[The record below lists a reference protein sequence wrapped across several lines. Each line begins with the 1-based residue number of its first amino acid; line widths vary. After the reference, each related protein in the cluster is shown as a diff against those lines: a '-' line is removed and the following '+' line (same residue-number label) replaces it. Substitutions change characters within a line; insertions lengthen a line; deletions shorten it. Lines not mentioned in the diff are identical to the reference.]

1 MRWREVQALFY
12 VNPERNTCDYDGRK
26 LRRGCKEL
34 CGSLVDLHQ
43 RKDESENEAFLD
55 IVHQTARE
63 YESSPPDAFDISNI
77 LGLLR
82 YIVDHGLVD
91 IFSQHSDLT
100 ACCLEYLGSSPLA
113 LSTSDEEVEERL
125 KEGYFAFHEYAS
137 VYWFHHLLYVNEH
150 RFVDDSDF
158 CTSLADRFRKFVERY
173 ATAESIQLSEVSGHP
188 VQMLSL
194 LKKVP
199 EKARDRNKCFDIEWR
214 TLRIRRQLEFLAEH
228 LGPDTAERRSIHVMY
243 GMRLFKC
250 PKLDCKMFLE
260 GFATRAPRDKHID
273 QHDPPYL
280 CVQRGCPFQSLGFE
294 TGNQLERHIRNAHIT
309 GEDNEMLFPQPPRK
323 HPDTLCKAAARG
335 DVVALKTLLK
345 QGADV
350 NQTSRPKGGETP
362 LIMAAQKSR
371 LQACKILLE
380 ASADLNFIGPRGTL
394 RTTALHAAIANAD
407 IEMVQYFLAKEDVN
421 ANILDGASR
430 TPIELAARTGKV
442 ALMKILIASNKVYV
456 NKGNNGINPR
466 VLDHASHSD
475 EMIKFLIPHINQ
487 EVILQYVF
495 NEIGWEPDVLRL
507 LKVLLRFDKIDV
519 NARNREGY
527 SLLHTAIKHGHWE
540 IAKLLIQQPK
550 IDLNSIDREGVA
562 PLNEAMTTPIFR
574 TPGEAEDIIKIL
586 LASKRVFPDAP
597 DNQGQT
603 PLSKAAKGGDINVVK
618 MLIATGS
625 VNLNGYDHQGRTPL
639 SKAMEHDRKEVVE
652 ALLETGKIELNAR
665 DSKGET
671 MLSRA
676 IQDERMKEVEWLMT
690 IDGVDFNAINAK
702 GQTALEYAEDL
713 YKMAGG
719 VTASALEGGDRTRSP
734 SSTPGFKQPL
744 QEHPN
749 TEMRDSPSQGTASS
763 SDGIQKQRNHAP
775 WLHAMHTQQLEQKH
789 NTGLLSARK
798 LRDYEMQLMLLEQQN
813 KKRALMVA
821 QGPRKKVLDMLVAA
835 RDRQQTR

>member
-26 LRRGCKEL
+26 LRKGCKEL

-77 LGLLR
+77 WVLLR
-82 YIVDHGLVD
+82 YIVDHGLVNM
-91 IFSQHSDLT
+91 FSQHSDLT

-158 CTSLADRFRKFVERY
+158 CTRLADRFRKFVERY

-188 VQMLSL
+188 AQILSL

-199 EKARDRNKCFDIEWR
+199 EKATDRNKCFDIEWR
-214 TLRIRRQLEFLAEH
+214 TLRIRRQLECLAEH
-228 LGPDTAERRSIHVMY
+228 LGPGTAERRSIHVMY

-260 GFATRAPRDKHID
+260 GFATRALRDKHID
-273 QHDPPYL
+273 QHDRPYL
-280 CVQRGCPFQSLGFE
+280 CVRRGCPFQSLGFE
-294 TGNQLERHIRNAHIT
+294 TGNQLERHIKNAHIT
-309 GEDNEMLFPQPPRK
+309 EEDSEMLFPPPPRK

-362 LIMAAQKSR
+362 LFMAAQKSR

-380 ASADLNFIGPRGTL
+380 AGADLNFIGPSGTR
-394 RTTALHAAIANAD
+394 RTTALHAATANAD

-421 ANILDGASR
+421 ANILNGVAR
-430 TPIELAARTGKV
+430 TPISLAAGMGKV
-442 ALMKILIASNKVYV
+442 ALVKILIASNKVNANERIDGY
-456 NKGNNGINPR
+456 GR
-466 VLDHASHSD
+466 TVLNHASQSD
-475 EMIKFLIPHINQ
+475 EMIELLIPHVSQ
-487 EVILQYVF
+487 EVILESVF
-495 NEIGWEPDVLRL
+495 NEIVCWGTDALRL

-527 SLLHTAIKHGHWE
+527 SLLHAAIKYGDWE
-540 IAKLLIQQPK
+540 FAKLLIQQPK
-550 IDLNSIDREGVA
+550 IDLNSIDREGVT
-562 PLNEAMTTPIFR
+562 PLYEAIATSILR
-574 TPGEAEDIIKIL
+574 KSGEAEDIIKML
-586 LASKRVFPDAP
+586 LASKCVVPDAP

-603 PLSKAAKGGDINVVK
+603 PLSKAAEGSDINLVR

-676 IQDERMKEVEWLMT
+676 IQDGRMKEIEWLMT

-702 GQTALEYAEDL
+702 GQTAGEYAEDL
-713 YKMAGG
+713 YKIVGG
-719 VTASALEGGDRTRSP
+719 VTGSALEGGNETRSP
-734 SSTPGFKQPL
+734 NSTPGFKQPL

-749 TEMRDSPSQGTASS
+749 TEMRESPSQGTASS
-763 SDGIQKQRNHAP
+763 SDVIQKQRNYASL
-775 WLHAMHTQQLEQKH
+775 LHPMQTQLLEQQH
-789 NTGLLSARK
+789 DTSGNHG
-798 LRDYEMQLMLLEQQN
+798 LRDYEMQLMLLEQQS

-821 QGPRKKVLDMLVAA
+821 QEPRKKVLDMLVAA